1 MTEPQDNE
9 DSLDDSVSSTRH
21 KIIFVG
27 DAGVGKTTIISRI
40 MDSPFSDV
48 YEPSIGIDFMSK
60 NIKYH
65 GQNVKLQIWDTAGQ
79 EKYKGLIPS
88 YVRNSS
94 IVFVIYD
101 ISNKT
106 SFDNIP
112 KWINFIKSIENTT
125 LILCGNK
132 IDLENREVPKETG
145 ADFAKKEGIPFFE
158 VSAKTNE
165 NIKLQIWDSAGQE
178 KYKGLIPSYVRNS
191 SIVFVVYDISSK
203 NSFNNVPSWI
213 SFIKSIENTKIILC
227 GNKIDLTTREVQ
239 KNEGEKFAQKEGIPF
254 FEVSAK
260 TNDNIKL
267 MFYTAIVDLPTFA
280 EGATN
285 KENLIKELMQ
295 ENGVENVAEG
305 IKPQQGPTPPD
316 TAINVDGQK
325 KTVKVEKKKGCHC

>member
-1 MTEPQDNE
+1 MAEPQDNE
-9 DSLDDSVSSTRH
+9 DSLEDSVSSTRH

-40 MDSPFSDV
+40 MDSPFSDA

-65 GQNVKLQIWDTAGQ
+65 GQNIKLQIWDTAGQ

-94 IVFVIYD
+94 VVFVVYD
-101 ISNKT
+101 VSSKT

-132 IDLENREVPKETG
+132 IDLQNREVQKETG
-145 ADFAKKEGIPFFE
+145 EEFAKKEGIFFFE

-165 NIKLQIWDSAGQE
+165 N
-178 KYKGLIPSYVRNS
+178 V
-191 SIVFVVYDISSK
+191 K
-203 NSFNNVPSWI
+203 N
-213 SFIKSIENTKIILC
+213 
-227 GNKIDLTTREVQ
+227 
-239 KNEGEKFAQKEGIPF
+239 
-254 FEVSAK
+254 
-260 TNDNIKL
+260 
-267 MFYTAIVDLPTFA
+267 MFYNVVVELPSFA
-280 EGATN
+280 EDNAN
-285 KENLIKELMQ
+285 KDNLVKELMQ
-295 ENGVENVAEG
+295 ENGVENVSEG

-316 TAINVDGQK
+316 TVINVDGQQQK
-325 KTVKVEKKKGCHC
+325 VVKTQKKKGCHC

>member
-1 MTEPQDNE
+1 MEESNE
-9 DSLDDSVSSTRH
+9 DSVDNSISVTRH

-27 DAGVGKTTIISRI
+27 DAAVGKTSIINRI
-40 MDSPFSDV
+40 VDNPFNES
-48 YEPSIGIDFMSK
+48 YEMSIGVDFMSK
-60 NIKYH
+60 NLRYH
-65 GQNVKLQIWDTAGQ
+65 GQ
-79 EKYKGLIPS
+79 
-88 YVRNSS
+88 
-94 IVFVIYD
+94 
-101 ISNKT
+101 
-106 SFDNIP
+106 
-112 KWINFIKSIENTT
+112 
-125 LILCGNK
+125 
-132 IDLENREVPKETG
+132 
-145 ADFAKKEGIPFFE
+145 
-158 VSAKTNE
+158 

-285 KENLIKELMQ
+285 KENLIKELQ
-295 ENGVENVAEG
+295 EENGVENVQEG
-305 IKPQQGPTPPD
+305 TNVNKKQPEPQDTIVVNGKPQT
-316 TAINVDGQK
+316 VQK
-325 KTVKVEKKKGCHC
+325 KKNKKCGC